1 MRFAILTA
9 LTVLLFLSCGD
20 TLRNDELDCE
30 EAVSHL
36 EHCCPGFDSSGVS
49 CVWQSHGCDG
59 STVEIDSAQSQCI
72 RNRSCAELVAS
83 GVCDRESQAAADPYA
98 RSAEVCP

>member
-1 MRFAILTA
+1 MNALDKLTLGGREPIAHFHRRDRFELRIQIARIVGNQARCFERDQLIQ
-9 LTVLLFLSCGD
+9 LIEFIID
-20 TLRNDELDCE
+20 TL
-30 EAVSHL
+30 
-36 EHCCPGFDSSGVS
+36 
-49 CVWQSHGCDG
+49 
-59 STVEIDSAQSQCI
+59 EIDSAQSHCI